1 MADILSIIATNY
13 TTVGGMVPS
22 KTPYVAVNAA
32 DYQGTWQGKYSTGED
47 FSFTVSNV
55 NGFRAKVRY
64 QSGSTVKYQDVL
76 IRDASF
82 RIGDSKFMLAK
93 LGKATIKTVVTNPYD
108 GSTRLNTAYAT
119 RDGTV

>member
-1 MADILSIIATNY
+1 MADIFNIIATNY

-32 DYQGTWQGKYSTGED
+32 DYQGTWKGKYSTGED

-76 IRDASF
+76 IKDASF

-93 LGKATIKTVVTNPYD
+93 LGTATIKTVVTNPYD
-108 GSTRLNTAYAT
+108 GSAQLNTAYAT
-119 RDGTV
+119 RDS

>member
-1 MADILSIIATNY
+1 MADILNIIATNY

-22 KTPYVAVNAA
+22 RTPYVAVNAA
-32 DYQGTWQGKYSTGED
+32 DYQGTWQGKYSNGDD

-64 QSGSTVKYQDVL
+64 QSGSTMKYQDVL

-82 RIGDSKFMLAK
+82 RIGDSKFMLAQ

-108 GSTRLNTAYAT
+108 GSAQLNTAYAT
-119 RDGTV
+119 RDS

>member
-1 MADILSIIATNY
+1 MADILNIIASNY

-22 KTPYVAVNAA
+22 KTPYVAVKPE
-32 DYQGTWQGKYSTGED
+32 DYQGTWEGKYSNNQK

-64 QSGSTVKYQDVL
+64 QSGTTVKYQDVL
-76 IRDASF
+76 IKDASF
-82 RIGDSKFMLAK
+82 RVGDSKFMLAK

-108 GSTRLNTAYAT
+108 GSTRLDTAYAT
-119 RDGTV
+119 RPS

>member
-1 MADILSIIATNY
+1 MADILNIIASNY
-13 TTVGGMVPS
+13 TTVGGRVPS
-22 KTPYVAVNAA
+22 KTPYVAVKSA
-32 DYQGTWQGKYSTGED
+32 DYEGTWSGKYSTGEA

-64 QSGSTVKYQDVL
+64 QSGATTKYQDVL

-108 GSTRLNTAYAT
+108 GSTRMNTAYAT
-119 RDGTV
+119 RGD

>member
-1 MADILSIIATNY
+1 MADILSIIAANY

-22 KTPYVAVNAA
+22 KTPYVAVKAA

-76 IRDASF
+76 IKDQSF
-82 RIGDSKFMLAK
+82 RIADTKFTLTK
-93 LGKATIKTVVTNPYD
+93 TGKAQIKNVITDPATGGTLLD
-108 GSTRLNTAYAT
+108 TAYAT
-119 RDGTV
+119 QSR

>member
-1 MADILSIIATNY
+1 MADIFNIIASNY

-22 KTPYVAVNAA
+22 KTPYVAVDPAN
-32 DYQGTWQGKYSTGED
+32 YQGTWEGKYSTGEA
-47 FSFTVSNV
+47 FSFTISNV

-64 QSGSTVKYQDVL
+64 QSGATVQYQDVL

-93 LGKATIKTVVTNPYD
+93 LGKATVKTVVANPYD
-108 GSTRLNTAYAT
+108 GTMRLNTAYAT
-119 RDGTV
+119 RGG

>member
-1 MADILSIIATNY
+1 MADIFNIIATNY
-13 TTVGGMVPS
+13 TTVGATIPS
-22 KTPYVAVNAA
+22 KTPYVAVNAP
-32 DYQGTWQGKYSTGED
+32 DYQGTWKGKYSTGES

-64 QSGSTVKYQDVL
+64 QSGSTTQYQDVL

-82 RIGDSKFMLAK
+82 RIGDSKFMLAQ
-93 LGKATIKTVVTNPYD
+93 LGKATIKTVVTSPYD

-119 RDGTV
+119 RDS